1 MPAAKRSSTHVPTF
15 FASPAAFRAWLDQ
28 YGATTQ
34 ELIVGFHKVGSGKP
48 SITWP
53 ESVDEVLCVGWI
65 DGVRKRIDDTAY
77 QIRFTPRRKSS
88 IWSGVNIAR
97 VAALQAEGRMTKA
110 GLAAF
115 ALRTERRSNVYAY
128 EQETGL
134 SAIAV
139 RRPTARLPL
148 LRLSHVVR
156 SPFTFDS
163 PGRICTLCRGRDERM
178 QQWQQR

>member
-1 MPAAKRSSTHVPTF
+1 MPAAKRSSTHSPTF

-77 QIRFTPRRKSS
+77 QIRFTPRRRSS
-88 IWSGVNIAR
+88 IWSSVNIAR
-97 VAALQAEGRMTKA
+97 VIPTEKEGVDLVRKGRTELSQGDAALGHQREAA
-110 GLAAF
+110 GDACTTAGAA
-115 ALRTERRSNVYAY
+115 
-128 EQETGL
+128 
-134 SAIAV
+134 
-139 RRPTARLPL
+139 
-148 LRLSHVVR
+148 H
-156 SPFTFDS
+156 
-163 PGRICTLCRGRDERM
+163 
-178 QQWQQR
+178 